1 MLPGHRI
8 NRNRCVGPASNLLIN
23 KKSRHQMNK
32 PSRYSLLGAATLA
45 FALVATVA
53 QAAPGHSTATCADAW
68 ASYNDFKS
76 RTVMEPPSQYA
87 FTIQGAAVRAACG
100 KNALPV
106 PAGSDRPPRHHIHRK
121 HKSAQHLGGARV
133 EHAQK

>member
-1 MLPGHRI
+1 
-8 NRNRCVGPASNLLIN
+8 
-23 KKSRHQMNK
+23 MNK
-32 PSRYSLLGAATLA
+32 PSRYGLLGAATLA
-45 FALVATVA
+45 FALAATAA
-53 QAAPGHSTATCADAW
+53 QAAPGHSATSCADAW

-76 RTVMEPPSQYA
+76 RTVMEPPSKYA

-106 PAGSDRPPRHHIHRK
+106 PAGSDRPNRHHIHRK
-121 HKSAQHLGGARV
+121 HKPVQRIDGPQV